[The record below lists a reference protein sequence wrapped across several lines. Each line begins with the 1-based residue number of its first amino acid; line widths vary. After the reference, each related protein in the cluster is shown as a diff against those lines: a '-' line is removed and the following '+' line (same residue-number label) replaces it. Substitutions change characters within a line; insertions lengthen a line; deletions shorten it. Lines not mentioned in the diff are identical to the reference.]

1 MDNSELNKY
10 QSIPINSL
18 QHRIHHLRHNVVENH
33 SPLEIMEISQW
44 FPDHDLLNSQF
55 NKT

>member
-18 QHRIHHLRHNVVENH
+18 QHRIHHWRHNVVENH